1 MRIELLRELC
11 EVPGPPGREERVRE
25 LVIRELEPV
34 VDDILVDAMGNVI
47 ARRAG
52 RGGPK
57 LMITAH
63 MDEIGFMITHIDDN
77 GFIRFIPL
85 GGFDAKTLVAQSV
98 VVHGRND
105 IPGVLGTKPVH
116 ILSEE
121 EKKAAPKIEDF
132 FIDVGLPKDEVLK
145 RVAPGDVATRAPQFR
160 DIGETVNGKS
170 FDDRMGVF
178 LLIEAVRAVRDGKAD
193 LYAVASVQEEVGLRG
208 AQVATR
214 NIEPDVGIALDVTL
228 ANDVPDA
235 KAHEQVTKLGAGA
248 AIKVMDSSVLSTPSL
263 VAFMRRIA
271 EEEGIPHQMEILP
284 RGGTDTSA
292 MQRFGKGAA
301 VGCISVP
308 TRYVHS
314 VIEMCHRKDV
324 EAGIRLLEALIRRI
338 HECPLV
344 P

>member
-1 MRIELLRELC
+1 MRIDLLRELC

-34 VDDILVDAMGNVI
+34 VDEIRTDAMGNVI

-52 RGGPK
+52 KGGPR
-57 LMITAH
+57 LMVAAH
-63 MDEIGFMITHIDDN
+63 MDEIGFMITHVDDN
-77 GFIRFIPL
+77 GFLRFIPL

-98 VVHGRND
+98 VVHGRRD
-105 IPGVLGTKPVH
+105 IPGVLGSKPIH
-116 ILSEE
+116 IMSEE

-132 FIDVGLPKDEVLK
+132 FIDVGLPKEEVLE

-160 DIGETVNGKS
+160 EIGGMINGKS
-170 FDDRMGVF
+170 FDDRLGLF
-178 LLIEAVRAVRDGKAD
+178 LLIEAVRSARDVKAEVF
-193 LYAVASVQEEVGLRG
+193 AVASVQEEVGLRG

-214 NIEPDVGIALDVTL
+214 AVEPDVGIALDVTL

-235 KAHEQVTKLGAGA
+235 KPHEQITKLGGGA
-248 AIKVMDSSVLSTPSL
+248 AIKVMDSSVLATPAL

-271 EEEGIPHQMEILP
+271 EEEEIPHQMEILP
-284 RGGTDTSA
+284 RGGTDTAA

-301 VGCISVP
+301 AGCISVP

-314 VIEMCHRKDV
+314 VIEMCHRRDI
-324 EAGIRLLEALIRRI
+324 EAGIRLLEAVIRRI
-338 HECPLV
+338 HECPLQG
-344 P
+344 